1 MFNPAMTDGVSLFV
15 WIVVILISFVAA
27 ISLVDFRNSK
37 ADNDE

>member
-15 WIVVILISFVAA
+15 WILVILISFVGAL
-27 ISLVDFRNSK
+27 SFVDFRKSN

>member
-15 WIVVILISFVAA
+15 WIVVILISFVGA
-27 ISLVDFRNSK
+27 ISLVDFRNTN